1 MDFLKSVAKYFI
13 RQLPLQQWQDTIFVF
28 PNHRSSVFFSDAI
41 SRQLA
46 VLQRAQK
53 PHVILGLQTTTLAD
67 LLLRGSNLQI
77 ADSVTLRC
85 QLYDTYKSILPEEV
99 QPLKFETFYSWA
111 NVILNDFQ
119 DIDNSLAAAPAI
131 YRNVTEWHKLSD
143 DLSYISDRQR
153 KAIEEFWNITFTEE
167 QTPTGE
173 TRQVHKRFIE
183 TYGRM
188 EQLYS
193 TFRDRLRVQGLAY
206 PAMLYRDAAENVM
219 PQNWDNPEK
228 RYVFIGFSLLS
239 QAEDAIMSRLQKA
252 QRAQF
257 FWDYQSWMLEPAEAD
272 NIYGAGYAVAKWV
285 KKYPAPFPF
294 TPPRETPPERQKV
307 SLITTTYPQ
316 TQASVVASEMLGT
329 MTDAD
334 ITPDE
339 RKQSSKRDYKR
350 SVIVI
355 PDEQM
360 LLPVLSVIPTD
371 IVGNINVTMGYDLR
385 YTNISGLAHL
395 LADLQSPLNIRQR
408 DGKLLFSSQTVLA
421 ILRHPYVT
429 AVDGLDETRVAVQ
442 ALITRNMSFVS
453 PDEAELAALPLTSL
467 ILKKVQ
473 TQEVV
478 SYVTSIFDTILSH
491 FAHTSG
497 ATLDR
502 ETIWEALKVTRKLTT
517 VIALVINDIQDTRM
531 LLYILCTM
539 IDQQKVDFKG
549 MPLGGLQL
557 MGILET
563 RAVDF
568 DNVTILDMT
577 EGKWPRKVP
586 ATESMIPIVI
596 RRNNN
601 MPTSEDRDS
610 TYNYY
615 FYRLKSRAKRLT
627 MIQPVNENASS
638 SRPTQ
643 VSRYVLQMMMLRNQ
657 HISTF
662 SAQPNIRIPKSTTIS
677 VDKTEVADL
686 LSAGLTLSPT
696 SISDYI
702 KCPLK
707 FFLRKVAHLNVDDE
721 ITEEAD
727 NRQLGL
733 IYHAVMEALYKKK
746 PGEKGRILTKE
757 FINKTIQ
764 NVQAL
769 DDLIISE
776 FAKTMKNSAL
786 RTEGD
791 LGGRNILTFK
801 IIQNLVNQTLRTE
814 KENTIITDTEMKIN
828 CDVPLPDGRKASLTG
843 TIDRQHREPDE
854 SSLFVA
860 DYKTGSDKTPIEIK
874 SVEELFQPD
883 NHEKV
888 KALTQTLIYCYMLRH
903 ALGVR
908 DTLIPYVIALKYI
921 HKDEGS
927 RENRIAKIGK
937 DKSIVKY
944 DGDFE
949 SEFDALLESKINEI
963 LDPAV
968 PFTQTTVSRNCSYCD
983 YTHICHKMAQK

>member
-1 MDFLKSVAKYFI
+1 MDFLKTVAKYFI
-13 RQLPLQQWQDTIFVF
+13 RQLPQQKWQDTIFVF

-46 VLQRAQK
+46 VLQRAHK

-77 ADSVTLRC
+77 ADPVTLKC
-85 QLYDTYKSILPEEV
+85 QLYDTYKSILPEDV

-143 DLSYISDRQR
+143 DLSYISERQR
-153 KAIEEFWNITFTEE
+153 KAIEEFWNVTFTEE

-173 TRQVHKRFIE
+173 TRKVHKRFIE

-188 EQLYS
+188 EQLYT
-193 TFRDRLRVQGLAY
+193 TFRDRLRLQGLAY
-206 PAMLYRDAAENVM
+206 PAMLYRDAAEDVV
-219 PQNWDNPEK
+219 PQNWDNPDK
-228 RYVFIGFSLLS
+228 QYVFIGFSLLS
-239 QAEDAIMSRLQKA
+239 RAEDAIMTRLQKA

-257 FWDYQSWMLEPAEAD
+257 FWDYQPWMLEPAEAD

-294 TPPRETPPERQKV
+294 MPPRETPPERQKV

-329 MTDAD
+329 MTHADA
-334 ITPDE
+334 TPDE
-339 RKQSSKRDYKR
+339 RKQSSKRDYQR

-429 AVDGLDETRVAVQ
+429 AVDGLDATREAVQ

-453 PDEAELAALPLTSL
+453 PDESELAALPLTSL
-467 ILKKVQ
+467 ILKKIQ
-473 TQEVV
+473 PQDVV
-478 SYVTSIFDTILSH
+478 TYVTSIFDTILSH
-491 FAHTSG
+491 YAHISG

-517 VIALVINDIQDTRM
+517 VIAIVINDIQDARM
-531 LLYILCTM
+531 LLYVLCTM

-568 DNVTILDMT
+568 DDVTILDMT
-577 EGKWPRKVP
+577 EGKWPHKAP

-615 FYRLKSRAKRLT
+615 FYRLKSRAKKLT

-643 VSRYVLQMMMLRNQ
+643 VSRYVLQMKMLRRQ
-657 HISTF
+657 HIDTY
-662 SAQPNIRIPKSTTIS
+662 SAQPNIKIPKDEPIT
-677 VDKTEVADL
+677 VDKTVVADL
-686 LSAGLTLSPT
+686 LSDSLTLSPT

-733 IYHAVMEALYKKK
+733 IYHAVMEALYKKA
-746 PGEKGRILTKE
+746 PGEKWRTITQEFKE
-757 FINKTIQ
+757 STIK
-764 NVQAL
+764 NTQAL

-801 IIQNLVNQTLRTE
+801 ILQNLVIQTIKTE
-814 KENTIITDTEMKIN
+814 IVDTRITDTEMKIN
-828 CDVPLPDGRKASLTG
+828 CDVTLPGGRKAHLTG
-843 TIDRQHREPDE
+843 TIDRQHFEPNE
-854 SSLFVA
+854 TSLFVA
-860 DYKTGSDKTPIEIK
+860 DYKTGSDKTPIVIK
-874 SVEELFQPD
+874 SIEELFSPED
-883 NHEKV
+883 HEKV

-903 ALGVR
+903 AMGVKN
-908 DTLIPYVIALKYI
+908 DLTPYVIALKYI
-921 HKDEGS
+921 HKAEGS
-927 RENRIAKIGK
+927 RDNRVARFGDK
-937 DKSIVKY
+937 DKATVVY
-944 DGDFE
+944 TGDFE
-949 SEFDALLESKINEI
+949 KEFDAMLEAKLNEI
-963 LDPAV
+963 LDPAT
-968 PFTQTTVSRNCSYCD
+968 PFTQTTISRNCSYCD
-983 YTHICHKMAQK
+983 YTHVCHKMA